1 MARSTPRRRNLL
13 SGAAL
18 VLLAVLFV
26 AGVVLGDRT
35 LRGARLDLTEDGLF
49 TLSEGSRRIAR
60 SLDRP
65 LTLRFYFSGR
75 IAQEIPQ
82 IAAYAQRVR
91 DLLEEF
97 AELSDGR
104 IELQVIDPEPFTEA
118 EDRAVAFG
126 LQGVPVDQS
135 GEQVYFGLAGT
146 NPTDDSRIIAFF
158 DETRERHLEYD
169 IARTIL
175 GLAEPERP
183 EVGLITGLP
192 IAGSPLSQSGRG
204 PNDAWS
210 VYNQMA
216 DFAEVRQI
224 SRSAA
229 EMPDGTDA
237 VVLVHP
243 KGLTPG
249 TLYAIDQFVL
259 QGGRLL
265 AFIDPHSEGE
275 AQNPERDQFGR
286 PQIAEGFASNLDP
299 LLEAW
304 GIEVPALEVAG
315 DLGRARRVQV
325 PDPSMSRN
333 LAVDY
338 PLWPALLGT
347 EIDRDDLVT
356 AELEILNFAS
366 PGHIRTVAETG
377 VEVRPLVVTTA
388 NGGTVPVSMLQTQ
401 VDPVAVLN
409 AFEPADAPLVLAARL
424 TGEAATA
431 FPDGPPEPPEEG
443 EGEEAKVPEDKRKAH
458 EAAKA
463 AHIAKSAA
471 PMNVMVVADVDMLA
485 DPMWARVGEFFGQ
498 RVAMPYAHNA
508 ALFINA
514 IENFTGG
521 EDLISLRS
529 RGGFQ
534 RPFTAMREIQRE
546 AEIRFRA
553 KEREL
558 RDKLE
563 ETERRLRTL
572 EGGGEKDGGIVLT
585 AEQRESIETFRTALV
600 AIRRELRAVQYEL
613 RREVEALTGRLK
625 AINIA
630 FVPLLVAAC
639 AVGVAM
645 TRRARR
651 RGGSGNA

>member
-1 MARSTPRRRNLL
+1 MARSTPRRRGLL
-13 SGAAL
+13 SGSAL

-26 AGVVLGDRT
+26 AGVVLSDRA

-60 SLDRP
+60 SVDRP

-126 LQGVPVDQS
+126 LQGVPVDRS

-146 NPTDDSRIIAFF
+146 NPTDDTRIIAFF
-158 DETRERHLEYD
+158 DEARERYLEYD

-175 GLAEPERP
+175 GLAVPERP
-183 EVGLITGLP
+183 QVGLITGLP

-210 VYNQMA
+210 VYNQMT

-224 SRSAA
+224 SRSAT

-243 KGLTPG
+243 KELTPE

-265 AFIDPHSEGE
+265 AFVDPHSEGE
-275 AQNPERDQFGR
+275 AQRPERDQLGR
-286 PQIAEGFASNLDP
+286 PRVAEGFASNIDP
-299 LLEAW
+299 LLGAW

-338 PLWPALLGT
+338 PLWPAVLGT
-347 EIDRDDLVT
+347 EIDRNDLVT
-356 AELEILNFAS
+356 GELEILNFAS

-377 VEVRPLVVTTA
+377 VELQPLVVTTA
-388 NGGTVPVSMLQTQ
+388 KGGTVPVSMLQTQ
-401 VDPVAVLN
+401 IDPVAVLN
-409 AFEPADAPLVLAARL
+409 AFKPAEAPLVLAARL
-424 TGEAATA
+424 TGEAVTA
-431 FPDGPPEPPEEG
+431 FPDGPPEPAEEG
-443 EGEEAKVPEDKRKAH
+443 EGEDAKVPEEKRKAY

-463 AHIAKSAA
+463 AHIAKSAV

-485 DPMWARVGEFFGQ
+485 DPMWARINDFFEQ
-498 RVAMPYAHNA
+498 RVAVPYAHNA
-508 ALFINA
+508 TLFINA
-514 IENFTGG
+514 IENYTGG
-521 EDLISLRS
+521 RDLISLRS

-534 RPFTAMREIQRE
+534 RPFTAVREIQRE
-546 AEIRFRA
+546 AELRFRA

-558 RDKLE
+558 RDKLDD
-563 ETERRLRTL
+563 TERRLRTL
-572 EGGGEKDGGIVLT
+572 EGGGEKDGRIVLT
-585 AEQRESIETFRTALV
+585 AEQRESIETFRAALV
-600 AIRRELRAVQYEL
+600 ATRRELRAVQYEM
-613 RREVEALTGRLK
+613 RREVEALTGWLK

-630 FVPLLVAAC
+630 SVPLLVAAC

-651 RGGSGNA
+651 RGGTGNA